1 MIFNMR
7 LLATSLL
14 FLTTLSSCIFAAD
27 SNGKSKP
34 TKPCTLHSPTS
45 GSYFDLT
52 RLEIFPPDDPKKSIS
67 SAPSQHTE
75 SWHARGYDYGA
86 NFTLNFCGPVIEDL
100 EDVEGVDKK
109 YWRNVSAYYTTEKGK
124 TFSIGQANSEP
135 LFRGRKLVLNYTD
148 GSPCPDFEDVESS
161 PKAEH
166 RKRKSKH
173 DDDEKEDDDDDD
185 DDRKP
190 SKKKSSKRRKST
202 IMSFLCDTSPSVT
215 SHPQISFIGTL
226 DSCSYH
232 FEVRSRYACGG
243 ASSSDQS
250 SLGPGGVFAVI
261 LAIAIVA
268 YLIGGCAY
276 QRTVMHQRGWRQ
288 CPNYGVWVGIFSFL
302 GVSGLFR
309 PKARGESEWGL
320 PTDRFD

>member
-1 MIFNMR
+1 MR
-7 LLATSLL
+7 LLTTSLL
-14 FLTTLSSCIFAAD
+14 FLTILSNYVISAE
-27 SNGKSKP
+27 SNGKSKSS
-34 TKPCTLHSPTS
+34 KPCTLHSPTS

-52 RLEIFPPDDPKKSIS
+52 QLQLYPPKDPKKAI
-67 SAPSQHTE
+67 APSQPTE
-75 SWHARGYDYGA
+75 SWHVRGHDYGA
-86 NFTLNFCGPVIEDL
+86 NFTINFCGPVIEQL
-100 EDVEGVDKK
+100 KDVEGVDKK
-109 YWRNVSAYYTTEKGK
+109 LWQNVSAYYKTEKENIY
-124 TFSIGQANSEP
+124 SIGQANSEP

-148 GSPCPDFEDVESS
+148 GSPCPDFEDVETS

-173 DDDEKEDDDDDD
+173 DDDEDEDEDEEDNDDDN
-185 DDRKP
+185 KS

-215 SHPQISFIGTL
+215 SHPQISFIGTP
-226 DSCSYH
+226 DSCSYF

-288 CPNYGVWVGIFSFL
+288 CPNYGVWQGIFSFL
-302 GVSGLFR
+302 GVSGLFAS
-309 PKARGESEWGL
+309 KKRGNIEWDL
-320 PTDRFD
+320 PSDRFD

>member
-1 MIFNMR
+1 MR
-7 LLATSLL
+7 WLTSALLL
-14 FLTTLSSCIFAAD
+14 FTSSSIYTVTAE

-52 RLEIFPPDDPKKSIS
+52 RLQLAPPDDPKKSIS
-67 SAPSQHTE
+67 SSPSQRTE
-75 SWHARGYDYGA
+75 SWHARGHDYGA

-100 EDVEGVDKK
+100 KDVEGVDKK
-109 YWRNVSAYYTTEKGK
+109 LWQNVSAYYKTEKGDIY
-124 TFSIGQANSEP
+124 SIGQNSASP
-135 LFRGRKLVLNYTD
+135 LFRGRKLILNYTD
-148 GSPCPDFEDVESS
+148 GSPCPDFEDVDTS

-173 DDDEKEDDDDDD
+173 DDDEDDDDEDD

-190 SKKKSSKRRKST
+190 PKKKSSKRRKTT
-202 IMSFLCDTSPSVT
+202 IMSLLCDTSPSVT
-215 SHPQISFIGTL
+215 SHPQISFIGTS
-226 DSCSYH
+226 DSCSYF

-250 SLGPGGVFAVI
+250 SLGPGGVFAII
-261 LAIAIVA
+261 LGIAIAV

-288 CPNYGVWVGIFSFL
+288 CPNYSVWTGIFSFL
-302 GVSGLFR
+302 GVSRLFGSR
-309 PKARGESEWGL
+309 VRLETEWDSS
-320 PTDRFD
+320 TDRFD